1 MTDKTMRMRRC
12 SSIRW
17 RGLLLLLSL
26 TLALSACAGP
36 RRSGDVLRRFA
47 LGRIQAYD
55 LPFGWS
61 RSLDYTHDVS
71 GAFGELVTFYGAD
84 MDTDSFVNVSQIIY
98 IYDSEA
104 ASRADYATRVTDGFP
119 AGVPDLWKP
128 PADLIPPQQ
137 ADEAQLACKFNTIND
152 IPIWTCVVVAR
163 YGSAIMELQG
173 HIFEERWMTVPQ
185 FQVVIDRLD
194 AKMALIRAPL
204 DGALTPT
211 P

>member
-1 MTDKTMRMRRC
+1 MTDKPMSARRC
-12 SSIRW
+12 SSFWR
-17 RGLLLLLSL
+17 RGLLLLLGL
-26 TLALSACAGP
+26 MLALSACAGP

-61 RSLDYTHDVS
+61 RSLDYTHDVP
-71 GAFGELVTFYGAD
+71 GAFGESVTFYGAN
-84 MDTDSFVNVSQIIY
+84 MDTYPFVNVGQIIY

-104 ASRADYATRVTDGFP
+104 ASRADYATRIADGFP

-128 PADLIPPQQ
+128 VTDLTLPQQ
-137 ADEAQLACKFNTIND
+137 ADEAKLACHSGFANN
-152 IPIWTCVVVAR
+152 IPMRTCALVAR
-163 YGSAIMELQG
+163 YGSAILNLQG
-173 HIFEERWMTVPQ
+173 NIFEERWMSVSQ